1 MSRLHVFKRCFHTAA
16 VLCKFKPKQPYVPPM
31 LQKMINKGKNKRWD
45 APPNSSLPGIGRRI
59 TENSKRRA
67 QFLGP
72 ILFRN
77 IKEFFVTGELDD
89 DYDLTVVEILR
100 VQVTPDLSTAH
111 VYWKATATEVDN
123 EMQTLLNSTSGK
135 IRHLLATYGVLNKV
149 PQIVFVKDIAE
160 AKHLE
165 MLELLKQ
172 ADMGDDY
179 KWSEIFG
186 TMKELD
192 KMKKPEISDITKIG
206 ERFASGS
213 HTDVT
218 YLGNEQY
225 SGHQSSGDVNTHSFN
240 FTFQNDLY
248 GIQHD
253 TLMNKL
259 IALKQRKKKRNI
271 EENTQEENLTL
282 DNMSKMKPHEGISKH
297 LKMLQR
303 KENEKPKKDKYD
315 YISNMPKTLPLT
327 HQAILMSNNRESSG
341 QDNDESGDEKEKI
354 ENDLDYSDEELDEQ
368 HIFDEEIDD
377 KYIEEWVSDDEL
389 DKRKSDKSSSFEE
402 IGNKYIDELSSS
414 SDEEIDRKYDYE
426 LSSSDEESDSSSSS
440 DEETDD
446 KHSSDKESKNLP
458 LSDDGYYS
466 DKESFSESCERKN
479 EESTK
484 DSEKK

>member
-1 MSRLHVFKRCFHTAA
+1 MPCKYSNLKIHAKNNFCHRNVNEKLTAIFCGLRDSTASKNLLLYSFTIHAFNYLSVSFEELKTKSYQNSKALMFMVTGDVDCSNSVSLAVVKMSRLHVFKRCFHTAA
-16 VLCKFKPKQPYVPPM
+16 VLCKFKPKQPYVAPM
-31 LQKMINKGKNKRWD
+31 LQKMIDKGKNKRWD

-240 FTFQNDLY
+240 FTFHNDLY

-271 EENTQEENLTL
+271 EENTQEENVTL
-282 DNMSKMKPHEGISKH
+282 DNMSKTKPLEGISKH

-341 QDNDESGDEKEKI
+341 QDNDES
-354 ENDLDYSDEELDEQ
+354 
-368 HIFDEEIDD
+368 
-377 KYIEEWVSDDEL
+377 
-389 DKRKSDKSSSFEE
+389 
-402 IGNKYIDELSSS
+402 
-414 SDEEIDRKYDYE
+414 
-426 LSSSDEESDSSSSS
+426 
-440 DEETDD
+440 
-446 KHSSDKESKNLP
+446 
-458 LSDDGYYS
+458 
-466 DKESFSESCERKN
+466 
-479 EESTK
+479 
-484 DSEKK
+484 